1 MRSIPDL
8 QTRLLADDVIAGV
21 EIFDVPGECGCAVA
35 DQEGRKVTIDP
46 R

>member
-8 QTRLLADDVIAGV
+8 QNHLFADDVIAGV